1 MVDADLPSLLALPY
15 LVCFERN
22 DRIYQNYILLV
33 WSNDNPFFLWECHEK
48 VLTARM
54 PITTWSGL

>member
-33 WSNDNPFFLWECHEK
+33 WSNDNPFFFMG
-48 VLTARM
+48 M
-54 PITTWSGL
+54 P